1 MASARQIR
9 SETTGKWMFKS
20 TRVVGLDE
28 FKASWRTAAVRDVPF
43 DHSGY
48 VLGNYLDA
56 QDAVNH
62 AQIFAE
68 QSDDATALAKAFTA
82 AFPFEQ
88 PVALPDLAPAPLAA
102 FCREEYG
109 EEDAAG
115 MADAIQAAHRF
126 YQLGFAEITAGH
138 LVVFL
143 IE

>member
-28 FKASWRTAAVRDVPF
+28 FTASWRTAAVRDVQF

-62 AQIFAE
+62 AQIFDE

-88 PVALPDLAPAPLAA
+88 PVPLPDLAPAPLAA

-109 EEDAAG
+109 RGCGRHGGRDSDGASLLSTRLCRDHSRTSG
-115 MADAIQAAHRF
+115 RLPD
-126 YQLGFAEITAGH
+126 
-138 LVVFL
+138 
-143 IE
+143 